1 MKGDEIMNKRNRIS
15 GLIATL
21 VIIPLVLVICG
32 TFITGCEP
40 VQRVRKED
48 IGYINNEVESYTG
61 KNLTYK
67 EASEKMYEFGQD
79 ARNFHSEK
87 GVDLYILTIDGH
99 EIHDPWWPFDDRL
112 DPSDEARYDITT
124 LEKDNNDLYK
134 GIKVVQVNEPSETS
148 GIEETTSEV
157 TTETF
162 FDEQAAI
169 SDWLV
174 FLEGTWDGEVPYSS
188 EDLDG
193 NEVHGTFSGSVDF
206 KKLVERDIENGIS
219 VSIDAETGAL
229 VMSSGETDSFKSDG
243 FTIYKIDKNT
253 IKVKFSDKY
262 VPNEYTYTRTQQ

>member
-1 MKGDEIMNKRNRIS
+1 MNKRNRIS

-148 GIEETTSEV
+148 EIEETTTEV
-157 TTETF
+157 STETS
-162 FDEQAAI
+162 FDEKAAI
-169 SDWLV
+169 SEWLI
-174 FLEGTWDGEVPYSS
+174 FLEGTWDGELPYIT
-188 EDLDG
+188 EDFDG
-193 NEVHGTFSGSVDF
+193 NEVQGTVSGSQDF
-206 KKLVERDIENGIS
+206 KKLVEWDIENGIP
-219 VSIDAETGAL
+219 VSIESETGAL
-229 VMSSGETDSFKSDG
+229 VVSSGEVNSVKVDGITIHKTDE
-243 FTIYKIDKNT
+243 NT
-253 IKVKFSDKY
+253 IKVKYPDKY
-262 VPNEYTYTRTQQ
+262 VPNEYTYTRTRQ